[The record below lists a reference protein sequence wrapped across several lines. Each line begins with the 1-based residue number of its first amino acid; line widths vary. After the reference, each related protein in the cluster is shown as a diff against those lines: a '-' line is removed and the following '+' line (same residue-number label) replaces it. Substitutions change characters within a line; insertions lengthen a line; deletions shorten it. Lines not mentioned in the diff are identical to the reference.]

1 MVRRA
6 AAAAFVLAALDAA
19 VAASWTES
27 PRVWIPIHVLLS
39 VAFSAV
45 YGSVLEGR
53 APSGGARLLGG
64 ALSLAVPGAGM
75 PAALLLA
82 LFVAA
87 RPPAAGDVLADF
99 KEHVGAPG
107 LAKGGRA
114 SGLGALEAAREAEP
128 LIDMLASPDWKTKR
142 AALET
147 IANLRIPALLP
158 QLSAALDDPRPEIYQ
173 FAMSLLTK
181 LQGEHTGEI
190 ARAAEAVRV
199 QSGAAQARRALSA
212 ACARYLDSTLADQS
226 VYGFYEDMMRR
237 ELLEVVRLCPE
248 DAASWGVL
256 AGLAL
261 RAGRFDECRESYA
274 KALAVS
280 ADQTAA
286 RYGLAEL
293 AYALGDFQGMRR
305 ELAALGALRTGEPG
319 APDPR
324 VAAARWWLTGPGAE
338 GA

>member
-1 MVRRA
+1 MRRA
-6 AAAAFVLAALDAA
+6 AAAALVLAAVDAA
-19 VAASWTES
+19 VASSLAGS
-27 PRVWIPIHVLLS
+27 PHAWIPAHVLLS
-39 VAFSAV
+39 VLFGGV
-45 YGSVLEGR
+45 YGRVLEGR
-53 APSGGARLLGG
+53 APEGGARLLGG
-64 ALSLAVPGAGM
+64 ALALAVPGAGM

-82 LFVAA
+82 LLVAA

-99 KEHVGAPG
+99 KDHVGVPG
-107 LAKGGRA
+107 LAKGTRPSGR
-114 SGLGALEAAREAEP
+114 GALEAAREAEP

-181 LQGEHTGEI
+181 LQGEHTGDI
-190 ARAAEAVRV
+190 ARAAEAVRT
-199 QSGAAQARRALSA
+199 QGGAPQARRALAA

-237 ELLEVVRLCPE
+237 ELLEVVRQCPE

-256 AGLAL
+256 GGVAL
-261 RAGRFDECRESYA
+261 RAGRFEECRESYA
-274 KALAVS
+274 KALAAS

-293 AYALGDFQGMRR
+293 AYELGDFQAMRR
-305 ELAALGALRTGEPG
+305 ELAALGALPAGEAG

-324 VAAARWWLTGPGAE
+324 VAAARWWLSPGVEDA
-338 GA
+338 